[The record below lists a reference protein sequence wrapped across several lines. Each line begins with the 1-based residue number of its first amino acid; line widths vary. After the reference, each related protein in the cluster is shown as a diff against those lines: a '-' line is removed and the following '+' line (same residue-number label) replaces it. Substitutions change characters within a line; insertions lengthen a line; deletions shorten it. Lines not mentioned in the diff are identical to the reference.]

1 MTNTIDHLL
10 EAYEIGVEDPEISGM
25 EHLDML
31 LTRSKLAK
39 VVDDLTPSQ
48 KARLTRA
55 DQELTR
61 QAEQFYAAI
70 SRIANLK
77 SWRDDEDAPPS
88 HWWWYLDV
96 LVEAP
101 VQVAA

>member
-1 MTNTIDHLL
+1 MTNRIEQLL
-10 EAYEIGVEDPEISGM
+10 KAYEVGVEDPEISGM

-31 LTRSKLAK
+31 LTCSELAK
-39 VVDDLTPSQ
+39 VADRLTHAQ
-48 KARLTRA
+48 KVRLTRA

-77 SWRDDEDAPPS
+77 SWREDEDAPPS

-101 VQVAA
+101 VRVAA